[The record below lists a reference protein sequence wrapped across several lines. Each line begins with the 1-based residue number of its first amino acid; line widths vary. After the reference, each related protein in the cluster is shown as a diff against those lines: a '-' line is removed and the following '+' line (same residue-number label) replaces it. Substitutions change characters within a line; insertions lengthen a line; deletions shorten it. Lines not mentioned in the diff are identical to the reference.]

1 MQRERYAEH
10 LLVTTQ
16 QGRHMRLQVLLPFA
30 VIAAVYACDAAAQR
44 TKPSQTGTVS
54 QEVGSTKIAI
64 TYDRPVARGRELF
77 GKLVKYGEY
86 WTPGANWATTIEL
99 SDDVLVEEQPLAKG
113 KYSIWSIPGEK
124 EWTIIFSKRDR
135 VFHTRY
141 PEGDDVL
148 RIKVQSI
155 AGEHMETL
163 AYYFPVVGPDSAV
176 LHIHW
181 GNTIV
186 PINIK
191 LVSKGQ

>member
-1 MQRERYAEH
+1 MQRHLRAEH

-16 QGRHMRLQVLLPFA
+16 QGRHMRSQVLLSFA
-30 VIAAVYACDAAAQR
+30 VITAVYACGAEAQR

-54 QEVGSTKIAI
+54 QEVASTKISI

-99 SDDVLVEEQPLAKG
+99 SEDVLVEEQSLAKG
-113 KYSIWSIPGEK
+113 KYSIWSIPGEQ

-141 PEGDDVL
+141 PEGDDAL
-148 RIKVQSI
+148 RIKVQAI

-163 AYYFPVVGPDSAV
+163 AYYFPVVGPDSTV
-176 LHIHW
+176 LHLHW
-181 GNTIV
+181 GTTVV

-191 LVSKGQ
+191 LPSKSE